1 MSFQNSTLRRYVFSS
16 AIAHPHFDL
25 HYEAS
30 ILSISACAFAGDTS
44 SPGPQSRITTIGSS
58 GGCRKSPSFDHNE
71 FMAIRRS
78 RERRPS
84 VVDIVDGVLFAFAG
98 LATIWLAYLVFRA
111 SIQPGWPMLLL
122 IVFWV
127 LLTYLLLPRL
137 HRILTRLYV
146 PGYFIGRARTSDG
159 LLGDPVNLALRGHEP
174 QVHAAMTRAS
184 WIRADDLSL
193 TSGRRILTSTLSRR
207 SYAEAPVSPLHLFD
221 RQQDFAYQQEVA
233 GSPSKRHHVRFW
245 RCPEGW
251 MLPGGYEVDW
261 LAAGTYDRSVGL
273 SLFTLQ
279 VTHKIEENTDIERDF
294 IVETV
299 SAASPE
305 VEVEVIENFSTGYH
319 SRNGGG
325 DLIITDGN
333 LPIIDVRRIEV
344 PETAEVEHTDS
355 RDKRPAQ
362 IVFGA
367 GVGFFRGLGYLLIAL
382 LLLPV
387 SRPVRPWGG
396 CRGRASGADPGGR
409 RGRPSCI
416 DRYRIGDCRF
426 HRPQL
431 GAAGADVVG
440 RVDHNRRIHRQ
451 CQRIRSRHLGHQ
463 PANRRAQHHG
473 LARLIQPPG
482 SRVRHQGAAS
492 SQARCWTAIRAC
504 RYLIVNRLTGFW

>member
-1 MSFQNSTLRRYVFSS
+1 MSQRTR
-16 AIAHPHFDL
+16 
-25 HYEAS
+25 AS
-30 ILSISACAFAGDTS
+30 D
-44 SPGPQSRITTIGSS
+44 
-58 GGCRKSPSFDHNE
+58 NE

-78 RERRPS
+78 RERQPT
-84 VVDIVDGVLFAFAG
+84 VMDIVDGVLFAFAG

-159 LLGDPVNLALRGHEP
+159 LLGDPVNLALRGHEA
-174 QVHAAMTRAS
+174 QVHAVMTQAG
-184 WIRADDLSL
+184 WTRADDLSF
-193 TSGRRILTSTLSRR
+193 TSGMRILTSTLRRR
-207 SYAEAPVSPLHLFD
+207 SYSEAPVSPLNLFD

-251 MLPGGYEVDW
+251 MLPGGYAVDW
-261 LAAGTYDRSVGL
+261 LAAGTYDKSVGL

-279 VTHKIEENTDIERDF
+279 VTHKIEEDTDIERDH

-299 SAASPE
+299 KAANPD

-333 LPIIDVRRIEV
+333 LPIIDVRGVDV
-344 PETAEVEHTDS
+344 PDVAKVEHTDS

-382 LLLPV
+382 VLLLLPV
-387 SRPVRPWGG
+387 QYLPGVDVQGGRPVLILAGSLVAFVALLDIGLAAAVFVGRNWARILLMLSCVLTTTVAFIGNANGAEAVTLATSLPTVGLSIMVLLALSSHRARAYAT
-396 CRGRASGADPGGR
+396 RGRHLPKRIA
-409 RGRPSCI
+409 GRP
-416 DRYRIGDCRF
+416 YE
-426 HRPQL
+426 Q
-431 GAAGADVVG
+431 AA
-440 RVDHNRRIHRQ
+440 I
-451 CQRIRSRHLGHQ
+451 
-463 PANRRAQHHG
+463 
-473 LARLIQPPG
+473 
-482 SRVRHQGAAS
+482 
-492 SQARCWTAIRAC
+492 
-504 RYLIVNRLTGFW
+504 

>member
-1 MSFQNSTLRRYVFSS
+1 MS
-16 AIAHPHFDL
+16 
-25 HYEAS
+25 
-30 ILSISACAFAGDTS
+30 
-44 SPGPQSRITTIGSS
+44 QSR
-58 GGCRKSPSFDHNE
+58 SFDHNE

-84 VVDIVDGVLFAFAG
+84 AMDTVDGVLFAFAG

-111 SIQPGWPMLLL
+111 SIHPGWPMLLL

-159 LLGDPVNLALRGHEP
+159 LLGDPVNLALRGLES
-174 QVHAAMTRAS
+174 QVHAAMTRAG

-193 TSGRRILTSTLSRR
+193 TSGRRMLTSTLSRR
-207 SYAEAPVSPLHLFD
+207 SYIEAPVSPLHLFD

-233 GSPSKRHHVRFW
+233 GNPSKRHHVRFW

-251 MLPGGYEVDW
+251 MLPGGYPVDW
-261 LAAGTYDRSVGL
+261 LAAGTYDKSVGL

-294 IVETV
+294 IVQTL

-305 VEVEVIENFSTGYH
+305 VDVEVIEDFSTGYH

-333 LPIIDVRRIEV
+333 LPIIDIRRIEV
-344 PETAEVEHTDS
+344 PETAVGEHTDS

-367 GVGFFRGLGYLLIAL
+367 GVAFLRGLAFLPIAL
-382 LLLPV
+382 LLFLLPAQYV
-387 SRPVRPWGG
+387 TGVDLEGGRPALILAGSVVAFVALIDIGLAIAVFVGRNWARIVLMLSCVLTTTAAFVGNANGSEAVTLATSLPTVGISIMVLLALSSHRAREYAT
-396 CRGRASGADPGGR
+396 RGRHLPKRIA
-409 RGRPSCI
+409 GRP
-416 DRYRIGDCRF
+416 YA
-426 HRPQL
+426 P
-431 GAAGADVVG
+431 AA
-440 RVDHNRRIHRQ
+440 I
-451 CQRIRSRHLGHQ
+451 
-463 PANRRAQHHG
+463 
-473 LARLIQPPG
+473 
-482 SRVRHQGAAS
+482 S
-492 SQARCWTAIRAC
+492 S
-504 RYLIVNRLTGFW
+504 